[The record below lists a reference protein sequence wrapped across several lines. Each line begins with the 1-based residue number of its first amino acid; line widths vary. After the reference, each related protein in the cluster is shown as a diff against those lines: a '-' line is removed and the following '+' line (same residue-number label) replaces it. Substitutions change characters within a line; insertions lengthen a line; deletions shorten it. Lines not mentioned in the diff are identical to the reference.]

1 MCLFS
6 MIICY
11 AYLNLEPLRIPTT
24 NFRCGRGLGQPPKIY
39 HSIHTVQISNQDI
52 SETKKNCSKSFEIK
66 NVLKLKTPN
75 LQGFCVVPNR
85 TKVRSF

>member
-1 MCLFS
+1 MRLFFT
-6 MIICY
+6 ICY
-11 AYLNLEPLRIPTT
+11 AYLNLEPLGIPTT
-24 NFRCGRGLGQPPKIY
+24 NFRCGRGLGQRQKIY
-39 HSIHTVQISNQDI
+39 HSIQTCQISNQDI